1 MEFSYNCDMIYFTS
15 DTHYG
20 HKNIVSGISKWDDKS
35 GCRNFKT
42 LEDHNNII
50 VDSINSV
57 VGQEDTL
64 YHLGD
69 WSFGGVENV
78 FRFRERIICQ
88 NVHVILGNHD
98 ENLYKNRDN
107 CHEVFESV
115 NSYLELN
122 IGDDHIVLSHWPM
135 KIWNRYHKGSW
146 HLHGHTHGNLKPD
159 EWWIQKQSKNRRRT
173 MDVGVDTNGFL
184 PYSYNDLKRILDKL
198 NDYPTDLDHHE
209 A

>member
-1 MEFSYNCDMIYFTS
+1 MIYFTS

-20 HKNIVSGISKWDDKS
+20 HKNIVSGISKWEDKS

-42 LEDHNNII
+42 LEEHNNTI

-209 A
+209 S

>member
-20 HKNIVSGISKWDDKS
+20 HKNIVSGISKWEDKS

-42 LEDHNNII
+42 LEEHNNTI

-209 A
+209 S

>member
-20 HKNIVSGISKWDDKS
+20 HKNIVSGISKWEDKS

-42 LEDHNNII
+42 LEEHNNTI

-173 MDVGVDTNGFL
+173 MDVGVDTNGFI
-184 PYSYNDLKRILDKL
+184 PYSYDDLKRILDKL
-198 NDYPTDLDHHE
+198 NNYPTDLDHHE
-209 A
+209 S

>member
-1 MEFSYNCDMIYFTS
+1 MIYFTS